1 MDFDVLIL
9 KCLNSFFL
17 VEGLKVEPSVVD
29 LDIVDDGVV
38 DAVVHV

>member
-9 KCLNSFFL
+9 KCLYCFFL
-17 VEGLKVEPSVVD
+17 VEGLKVKPGVVD